1 MNYLVVPSSLEIAY
15 MVLFLFITILMYR
28 RAMPFSGKKIQG
40 DVIYSWTLGY
50 AERIS
55 LQTMNIL
62 LLLVVLISSTIS
74 RMHAVYLILFT
85 VIPLTPLLVPIKF
98 TMTKL
103 GIGQNGK
110 GFVRWTSLAGFSIRG
125 NKILLY
131 QVNSRKSIQLVYSSS
146 QKQNILSYLN
156 RYIKKKKRYGTR

>member
-28 RAMPFSGKKIQG
+28 RAVPLSGKKIEG

-50 AERIS
+50 AERVS
-55 LQTMNIL
+55 LQTTNIL
-62 LLLVVLISSTIS
+62 LLLVILISSTIS
-74 RMHAVYLILFT
+74 RMHATYLILFT
-85 VIPLTPLLVPIKF
+85 VISLTPLLVPIKF
-98 TMTKL
+98 TMTKS

-110 GFVRWTSLAGFSIRG
+110 GFVRWTSLAGFNIRG

-131 QVNSRKSIQLVYSSS
+131 PVNSRKSIPLIYSSS
-146 QKQNILSYLN
+146 QKQNILAYLN
-156 RYIKKKKRYGTR
+156 RYIKKKKRYGT